1 MGNKAGFLFLA
12 NGNKTSDEERNSKM
26 PITIDS
32 FAYAS
37 MYAADKLGYTLYMG
51 INRTNAEQIECT
63 NFKVQFYNAN
73 IFRNIYNFRD
83 NCIAYKNLC
92 RFLKE
97 HPDIE
102 VIHCNTPIGGILGRI
117 CGRKFRKKVIY
128 TAHGFHF
135 YKGAPLKNWLL
146 YYTAEKILAH
156 YTDILITINQE
167 DYERAKKFKLKSGG
181 QVFYLPGV
189 GIDLDKYQHEP
200 HQTSVRTILHLQPD
214 DIAVFSM
221 GDLIARKNYSTAIR
235 AIKATDNPKIHYYIC
250 GEGPERSN
258 LETLAESLGINNRVH
273 FLGYRPDIAHLL
285 NAADIFMLTSI
296 HEGLPRSLMEG
307 MAFGLPCVV
316 SDIRGNVDLIKDNEG
331 GYLCSVD
338 DVQAYAERL
347 NRLANNRQ
355 LCNQFGQH
363 NLSVIKSLD
372 IKSICINFLDI
383 IKNAVISNN
392 VMPEIRGGGG
402 DYQRNSTRY

>member
-1 MGNKAGFLFLA
+1 MENKTGFLFLA
-12 NGNKTSDEERNSKM
+12 NGNKMSDEESNSKE
-26 PITIDS
+26 PITIGS

-214 DIAVFSM
+214 DIKIPESAFTIISV
-221 GDLIARKNYSTAIR
+221 GDLNDNKNTECI
-235 AIKATDNPKIHYYIC
+235 IKAISRSDPSVHLLIC
-250 GEGPERSN
+250 GTGPKKEW
-258 LETLAESLGINNRVH
+258 LINKARELNVQNRVH
-273 FLGYRPDIAHLL
+273 FLGYRNDIVALL
-285 NAADIFMLTSI
+285 AASNAFVSASFR
-296 HEGLPRSLMEG
+296 EGLPRSTMEA
-307 MAFGLPCVV
+307 MAIGLPCIV
-316 SDIRGNVDLIKDNEG
+316 SDIRGNRDLIENGKG
-331 GYLCSVD
+331 GYLVPPTD
-338 DVQAYAERL
+338 
-347 NRLANNRQ
+347 ANGFADAIDKIASNASLRESMQEYNLHKIRQ
-355 LCNQFGQH
+355 FDLEI
-363 NLSVIKSLD
+363 VKSAMLD
-372 IKSICINFLDI
+372 IYRKILN
-383 IKNAVISNN
+383 
-392 VMPEIRGGGG
+392 
-402 DYQRNSTRY
+402 